1 MKKYHLKSWPSV
13 RSGAREI
20 DTVFVPEVRLLV
32 APPNSPEASDR
43 FRFDSPRSERN
54 PVAGTG
60 EHIWQA
66 NPCEID
72 FAGLFLGFRCKP
84 AEQEFLGK
92 AANHAFRGANGKV
105 PEHQADPT
113 IRLRIIGIRNGSR
126 CQVAAQA

>member
-13 RSGAREI
+13 QSGAQET
-20 DTVFVPEVRLLV
+20 DTGLVPELRLLV
-32 APPNSPEASDR
+32 SPPEASDR
-43 FRFDSPRSERN
+43 FRFDTPRSKRN
-54 PVAGTG
+54 RVAGTG
-60 EHIWQA
+60 KHIWQA
-66 NPCEID
+66 NLCGID

-92 AANHAFRGANGKV
+92 AADHAFRGANGKV